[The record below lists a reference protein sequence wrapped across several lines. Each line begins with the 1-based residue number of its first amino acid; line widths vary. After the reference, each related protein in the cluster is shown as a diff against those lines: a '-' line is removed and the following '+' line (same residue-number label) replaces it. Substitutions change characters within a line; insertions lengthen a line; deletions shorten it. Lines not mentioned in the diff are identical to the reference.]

1 MTSTGL
7 QPSKSHH
14 SSLFSVFHRRK
25 RQSATP
31 VVPQSTTN
39 LADFDKKDKPPPGPR
54 SKQKNKKNN
63 IDLIDGM
70 KTSQSQTLVP
80 KEKAKKKKKESLAKG
95 KAFSA
100 DCINELDPEYLTE
113 ALMAIG
119 DNQPVVARSTP
130 KHAVIRNSEKKA
142 EHRQRKDCL
151 FQPEVYEKMLSD
163 SLAVCDL
170 LTSHLD
176 ECISTVRSRSP
187 VLERKLI
194 NSPVPGFDSLPHPGS
209 PLPAHSGPYLLQT
222 KPPKDRIPPIR

>member
-1 MTSTGL
+1 MTSNGL
-7 QPSKSHH
+7 HPNKPHH

-31 VVPQSTTN
+31 IAPQSTIN
-39 LADFDKKDKPPPGPR
+39 LSEIEKKDGQKPPSGPR
-54 SKQKNKKNN
+54 KQKTKKNN

-70 KTSQSQTLVP
+70 KTSQSQTLV
-80 KEKAKKKKKESLAKG
+80 KDKKKKKKDPLAKG

-100 DCINELDPEYLTE
+100 DCINELDPDYLTE
-113 ALMAIG
+113 ALLAIG
-119 DNQPVVARSTP
+119 DNQPMVARSTP
-130 KHAVIRNSEKKA
+130 KHAVLRNTEKRM
-142 EHRQRKDCL
+142 EQRQRKDCL

-187 VLERKLI
+187 ILERKLMS
-194 NSPVPGFDSLPHPGS
+194 SPVPGFDSLPYPGS
-209 PLPAHSGPYLLQT
+209 PLPAHSGPYPLNT
-222 KPPKDRIPPIR
+222 KSQKDRIPPIR